1 MRYKYLP
8 SFVKRRGRITQSQE
22 DNLTYLSDYQVT
34 NYQEILSTKKD
45 FTKLILEIGF
55 GNGENTLSLAKANPD
70 TLYIGSE
77 VYLAGI
83 GYLIGEVIKNDLNN
97 IMIHSGDIRLLIE
110 TIEKPIFDDVI
121 VICPDPWPKLK
132 HHKRRML
139 NLEFLGLI
147 HPTIKDNGNLFMS
160 TDWENYAE
168 SIEESILSSKG
179 YIRKDSS
186 PYEKSDLTKFQERA
200 MKEGRKIYPFN
211 LKKTS

>member
-22 DNLTYLSDYQVT
+22 DNLTYLSDYQIT
-34 NYQEILSTKKD
+34 NYQEILSAKKD

-97 IMIHSGDIRLLIE
+97 IMIHLGDIRLLIE

-139 NLEFLGLI
+139 NLEFLELI

-200 MKEGRKIYPFN
+200 VKEGRKIYPFN

>member
-22 DNLTYLSDYQVT
+22 DNLTYLSNHQIT
-34 NYQEILSTKKD
+34 NYQEILSVKKD

-83 GYLIGEVIKNDLNN
+83 GYLIGEIIKNDLNN
-97 IMIHSGDIRLLIE
+97 IMIHSEDIRLLIE

-139 NLEFLGLI
+139 NLEFLELI

>member
-22 DNLTYLSDYQVT
+22 DNLTNLSDYQIT
-34 NYQEILSTKKD
+34 NYQEILSAKKD

-97 IMIHSGDIRLLIE
+97 IMIHLGDIRLLIE

-139 NLEFLGLI
+139 NLEFLDLI

>member
-22 DNLTYLSDYQVT
+22 DNLTNLSDYQIT
-34 NYQEILSTKKD
+34 NYQEILSAKKD

-97 IMIHSGDIRLLIE
+97 IMIHLGDIRLLIE

-139 NLEFLGLI
+139 NLEFLELI

-200 MKEGRKIYPFN
+200 VKEGRKIYPFN

>member
-22 DNLTYLSDYQVT
+22 DNLTYLSDYQIT
-34 NYQEILSTKKD
+34 NYQEILSAKKD

-110 TIEKPIFDDVI
+110 TIEMPIFDDVI

-139 NLEFLGLI
+139 NLEFLELI

-200 MKEGRKIYPFN
+200 VKEGRKIYPFN

>member
-22 DNLTYLSDYQVT
+22 DNLTYLSDYQIT
-34 NYQEILSTKKD
+34 NYQEILSAKKD

-97 IMIHSGDIRLLIE
+97 IMVHSGDIRLLIE
-110 TIEKPIFDDVI
+110 TIENRKLSIIIPSSVYSLILSINLLYSQLGDDV
-121 VICPDPWPKLK
+121 L
-132 HHKRRML
+132 R
-139 NLEFLGLI
+139 
-147 HPTIKDNGNLFMS
+147 
-160 TDWENYAE
+160 
-168 SIEESILSSKG
+168 
-179 YIRKDSS
+179 
-186 PYEKSDLTKFQERA
+186 Q
-200 MKEGRKIYPFN
+200 
-211 LKKTS
+211 